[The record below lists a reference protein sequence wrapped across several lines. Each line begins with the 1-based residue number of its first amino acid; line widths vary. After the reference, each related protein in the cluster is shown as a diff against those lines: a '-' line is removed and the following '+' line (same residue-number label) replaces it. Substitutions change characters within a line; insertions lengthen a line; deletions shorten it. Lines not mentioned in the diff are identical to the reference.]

1 MKNILNRIYY
11 NYYNIDKNHYFP
23 IDKDYMRFVFML
35 RNEKIGNLS
44 VNEAI
49 EKYRNINNPLKDV
62 ILNNINIHRDYLI
75 ESETIHI
82 TYPIEE
88 TLERI
93 KVLYNVIG
101 KKEWEE
107 IFGFNY
113 KLFYNFIV
121 FIICRIF
128 MFNYVRIT
136 HDVEYIK
143 RYEDAFPDSKKC
155 YFTKKELYNFFNNKP
170 QIDKI
175 LDFISTD
182 INKQVKKTDSTKL
195 LYYNGKYY
203 LYFIWDFIYNL
214 FDEIETRILEHTTN
228 IDKYYYKKGKLF
240 ENLCYDKLCEYYS
253 KERIYKNLK
262 YDYMGGNN
270 EVDLI
275 LELPKSYL
283 IFECKSSEFNIDK
296 FCSNRELYERFLT
309 AFGRGFKT
317 IGNLDNYIK
326 SGNNTFYTETK
337 KNVISFNFKDKK
349 VYFINL
355 SLYNIE
361 YLQTQIQK
369 IKKEFIRPA
378 NVYPIC
384 WNYLDFGSIIK
395 LSPFD
400 VKLFERYLEKRT
412 QLLNKKKNMTFDI
425 DEMDAFGFLT
435 EPKYECIYN
444 MFMNNINNNIDES
457 FMISNGVYRMEFNN
471 MFDKKFIGDYFRKIT
486 NDSDI

>member
-11 NYYNIDKNHYFP
+11 NYYNIDKNYYFP

-35 RNEKIGNLS
+35 RNEKIENLS

-49 EKYRNINNPLKDV
+49 EKYRNRNNPFKDI
-62 ILNNINIHRDYLI
+62 ILNNIDNRRDYLI

-121 FIICRIF
+121 FIIYRIF

-155 YFTKKELYNFFNNKP
+155 YFTKKELYNFFNNNP

-175 LDFISTD
+175 LDFISID

-214 FDEIETRILEHTTN
+214 FDEIEIRILEHTVDV
-228 IDKYYYKKGKLF
+228 DKFYHKKGKCF
-240 ENLCYDKLCEYYS
+240 ESLCYDKLCKYYP
-253 KERIYKNLK
+253 KDKIYKNIK

-296 FCSNRELYERFLT
+296 FNSNRELYKRFLT

-317 IGNLDNYIK
+317 IDNLDNYIK
-326 SGNNTFYTETK
+326 SGNNIFYKETK
-337 KNVISFNFKDKK
+337 KKLLNLNFKDKK
-349 VYFINL
+349 VYFVNL

-369 IKKEFIRPA
+369 IKKEFIKPA

-384 WNYLDFGSIIK
+384 WNYLDFGSIMK
-395 LSPFD
+395 LSPLD
-400 VKLFERYLEKRT
+400 IKLFEQYLEKRT
-412 QLLNKKKNMTFDI
+412 RLLNKKKSITFDI
-425 DEMDAFGFLT
+425 DEIDAFGFLT
-435 EPKYECIYN
+435 EPKYEYVYN
-444 MFMNNINNNIDES
+444 MLMNHINDNIDEN
-457 FMISNGVYRMEFNN
+457 FMISNGAYRTEFNS
-471 MFDKKFIGDYFRKIT
+471 MFNKKFIGDYMRKIT
-486 NDSDI
+486 NSSDI